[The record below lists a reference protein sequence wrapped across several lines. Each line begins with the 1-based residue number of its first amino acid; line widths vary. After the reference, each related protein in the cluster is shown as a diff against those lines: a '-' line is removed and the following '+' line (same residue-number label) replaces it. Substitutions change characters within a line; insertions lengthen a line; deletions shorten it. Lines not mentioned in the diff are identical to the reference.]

1 MPARLPRP
9 LKKPCSANNV
19 DDSKRTYYNRRIA
32 ELRQERES
40 YISHWMDLNK
50 FIRPRSAKFF
60 ITTGNRGQKRNEN
73 IINNTATLSSR
84 TLQSGM
90 MAGVTSPARPWF
102 KLSTGDPDLDKLNDV
117 KEWLHQVAF
126 RMREVFA
133 RSNLY
138 NALPMIYADLGDYG
152 TAAMAV
158 LEDDETVIRCQPFPI
173 GSYAIANDDKGKV
186 DTIIREYQMT
196 VRQLVQKFGIERCSP
211 TVKQMYETKQYETWI
226 EVCHIVER
234 NPDYDPEKLAS
245 KHKKFTSVYLERG
258 TSGAQDKRLEPS
270 VLRESGFDQ
279 FPVMAP
285 RWSVTGEDIY
295 GNSPAMDALGTI
307 KALQTKEK
315 RKASMIDKG
324 ANPPMSAPSSL
335 KNQRAS
341 LLPGDVTYVDVN
353 QGQQGFQPVY
363 QPDSRWLAALKDDI
377 RQDENAI
384 KRAFFEDLFLML
396 ANMDGIQPRNV
407 MEIAERKEEKLLQLG
422 PVMDRLNDELFD
434 PLIDRTFSV
443 MVNLSIP
450 DWDAGLPGLIPQ
462 PPEALQR
469 TKLKVEYTS
478 VMAQALKMVGLGG
491 IERFASF
498 MGGLAA
504 ADPSVLDKWNRD
516 ETVDVYADAV
526 GISPKIINS
535 ADDVAK
541 VRDARARAQKL
552 AQSAAMAET
561 ASKAMLNASKTDVA
575 GDNGLSR
582 LLGNLNPNSTAVP
595 V

>member
-1 MPARLPRP
+1 M
-9 LKKPCSANNV
+9 
-19 DDSKRTYYNRRIA
+19 DYEKRSYYNRRVA
-32 ELRQERES
+32 ELRLERES
-40 YISHWMDLNK
+40 YIPHWMDLNK

-60 ITTGNRGQKRNEN
+60 IVTGNRGLKRNEN
-73 IINNTATLSSR
+73 IVNITATLSSR

-102 KLSTGDPDLDKLNDV
+102 KLSTGDPDLDKLDDV

-173 GSYAIANDDKGKV
+173 GSYCIANDEKGKV
-186 DTIIREYQMT
+186 DTIVREWQMT
-196 VRQLVQKFGIERCSP
+196 VRQLVQQFGIDNCSER
-211 TVKQMYETKQYETWI
+211 VRQMVETKQYETWI
-226 EVCHIVER
+226 EVTHIVER
-234 NPDYDPEKLAS
+234 NQDYDPDKLAS
-245 KHKKFTSVYLERG
+245 KHKKFISVYLERG
-258 TSGAQDKRLEPS
+258 TSGAQDTRIEPS

-307 KALQTKEK
+307 KALQLKEK
-315 RKASMIDKG
+315 RKAQMIDKG

-363 QPDSRWLAALKDDI
+363 QPDHGWLAALKDDI

-396 ANMDGIQPRNV
+396 ANMEGVQPRNV

-434 PLIDRTFSV
+434 PLIDRTFSI
-443 MVNLSIP
+443 MLNLSIP

-469 TKLKVEYTS
+469 VKLKVEYTS

-491 IERFASF
+491 IERFAGF

-526 GISPKIINS
+526 GLSPKIINS

-541 VRDARARAQKL
+541 VRDARARAQKM

-561 ASKAMLNASKTDVA
+561 ASKAMLNASKTDLT